1 MKEKKLSS
9 FTPEVPR
16 RSTLDSIVNI
26 EGRVRRKKLK
36 QVLDCDLSAMV
47 DRILVDVADILDH
60 HSHILDFIFTEHGF
74 NYGYVR
80 DYIEGKCIKVRA

>member
-9 FTPEVPR
+9 FNPETLS

-26 EGRVRRKKLK
+26 EGRISRKKIK

-47 DRILVDVADILDH
+47 DRILIDVADIVDH
-60 HSHILDFIFTEHGF
+60 HCHILYFIFAEHGF